1 MMAKQSIVKSVLK
14 ASGQS
19 QSERTAVALSSDY
32 VAIDAWTKSELM
44 DYMQAF
50 AKHINFY
57 QEDSEVP
64 SGDWQSFFPF
74 ILSNSQQ
81 SIEQQAPNVTPHIA
95 LLQAFVEL
103 YKYPQQQIN
112 QLTDT
117 HLDFYYKTVLRM
129 KPKPAVNDKA
139 HLVLRLKKN
148 SPITLIDSSHS
159 FSAGKDSLGVE
170 RLYKPTKSN
179 IVNHALVSSI
189 RSVFIDPV
197 DNQIK
202 HAPIA
207 NSQDGLGDKVT
218 TENGSWHGFGQSELP
233 LVAGG
238 FALSSNVLLLT
249 EGERTITVK
258 IKLSELTVAS
268 FLINQLASQLANAFL
283 VSFSGDKGWLEPITI
298 SPKLS
303 GNMLE
308 LVVVIAKEDE
318 LISPYLESIHGYNFE
333 TTEPVMQIW
342 VNQENSAIS
351 YSELAKLQ
359 IETIQIFTK
368 VKGVKQLKVENDL
381 GKLNAKKS
389 FMPFGA
395 QPYKDMRLYVGYGE
409 ALDKKLS
416 FLALNIEWQDTPTS
430 FTRHYRH
437 YKTPVKNSTFKV
449 SVTFT
454 DGGSWQES
462 VVNRPLFDTRDA
474 SEIMTIS
481 FGRGISEKVVLVPK
495 NQQLAVALAHSNQ
508 QWVKSTAVKLLLKQP
523 TLSSFLKTPITKD
536 NARRNTIVVS
546 KRPVKTNS
554 TTRAVNDFTEGFI
567 TLSLERDFLHEEYRQ
582 QTIKN
587 ALAFSKSNLKTPII
601 LNEPYTPSIAKISL
615 DYSAYTDVIEM
626 DDDDISAFASDE
638 TLFFHLSYAGQHREH
653 SFMRTQFEYLTD
665 KSVSLVPAY
674 KYNGELLIGLSNLSP
689 SNSINLLV
697 TVAEGSADPE
707 VERAVIEWSILSD
720 NYWKPLNKDELVSDT
735 TNNFLTSGI
744 INLVIPAQA
753 TVENSILPSP
763 NIWLKVG
770 LTGKVNAVCD
780 IIDIQANGVEVVLGE
795 QQNSEEHLKVPLPA
809 GTITKLKTPI
819 ASVKSVNQPT
829 ASFGGQPKETAMT
842 FRTRTSERLRHKNRA
857 LTLWDIERVLLNEF
871 PFVYKVKCLPHST
884 PNHWNSPGHVTA
896 IVIPNLYNQNSVD
909 PFRPKVSSQA
919 LSVAENL
926 LASIG
931 AMQVQYHVTNPRY
944 YQIRIGFGV
953 KFKLGFEFNYYS
965 RKLNQK
971 IIQFLTPWMRETN
984 KDIYFG
990 GIIYKSEILDFIEEL
1005 PFVDYLTDFTLAG
1018 YENEQALVNNHMK
1031 DASNISVTEPDMI
1044 MVSVKEH
1051 DIYQIE

>member
-1 MMAKQSIVKSVLK
+1 MTKQSIVKSVLR

-57 QEDSEVP
+57 QDDSEIP

-74 ILSNSQQ
+74 PLTNSQQ
-81 SIEQQAPNVTPHIA
+81 FIEQQAPNVTPHMA

-129 KPKPAVNDKA
+129 TPKSAINDKVY
-139 HLVLRLKKN
+139 LVLGLKKN
-148 SPITLIDSSHS
+148 SPITLIEPSHS
-159 FSAGKDSLGVE
+159 FSAGKDNLGVE
-170 RLYKPTKSN
+170 RLYKPTKSH

-189 RSVFIDPV
+189 RSVFIDPF
-197 DNQIK
+197 DNKIK

-207 NSQDGLGDKVT
+207 NSQDGLGKKLT

-233 LVAGG
+233 LGASG
-238 FALSSNVLLLT
+238 FALSSNVLLLS

-268 FLINQLASQLANAFL
+268 FLINQLASQLANTFL
-283 VSFSGDKGWLEPITI
+283 VSFSGDKGWSEPIIIT
-298 SPKLS
+298 PELS
-303 GNMLE
+303 GSMLE
-308 LVVVIAKEDE
+308 LVVVVAKEDDP
-318 LISPYLESIHGYNFE
+318 ISPYLDSIHDFNFE
-333 TTEPVMQIW
+333 TSDPVMQIW
-342 VNQENSAIS
+342 VNQESSAIS

-368 VKGVKQLKVENDL
+368 VKGAKQLKVENDL
-381 GKLNAKKS
+381 GKLNANKS

-395 QPYKDMRLYVGYGE
+395 QPYKDMRLYVGCDE

-416 FLALNIEWQDTPTS
+416 FIALNIQWQDAPTS
-430 FTRHYRH
+430 FTKHYRH
-437 YKTPVKNSTFKV
+437 YKTPVKNSIFKV
-449 SVTFT
+449 SITFT
-454 DGGSWQES
+454 DAGSWQES

-481 FGRGISEKVVLVPK
+481 FGRGIREKVDLASQ
-495 NQQLAVALAHSNQ
+495 NQKIAVALAHSNQ

-523 TLSSFLKTPITKD
+523 TLSRFIKASVLKD

-554 TTRAVNDFTEGFI
+554 NTRTVTDFTEGFI

-587 ALAFSKSNLKTPII
+587 ALAFSKNNHKTPII
-601 LNEPYTPSIAKISL
+601 LNEPYTPSIANISL

-626 DDDDISAFASDE
+626 DDEDITAFASDE
-638 TLFFHLSYAGQHREH
+638 TMFFHLSYAGQHREH
-653 SFMRTQFEYLTD
+653 SFIRNQFEFLTD
-665 KSVSLVPAY
+665 KSVSLVPES
-674 KYNGELLIGLSNLSP
+674 KYNGELLIGVSNLSP
-689 SNSINLLV
+689 SDSINLLV
-697 TVAEGSADPE
+697 TLAEGSADPE
-707 VERAVIEWSILSD
+707 VERAVIEWSVLSN
-720 NYWKPLNKDELVSDT
+720 NYWKPLNEQELVEDK
-735 TNNFLTSGI
+735 TNNFLTTGI
-744 INLVIPAQA
+744 INLVIPSLA

-763 NIWLKVG
+763 NIWLKAG
-770 LTGKVNAVCD
+770 LIGSVKAVCD
-780 IIDIQANGVEVVLGE
+780 IIDIQANGVEVVFCE
-795 QQNSEEHLKVPLPA
+795 QQNSEEHLKIPLQA
-809 GTITKLKTPI
+809 GTIAKLKTPI
-819 ASVKSVNQPT
+819 ASVKSVSQPI
-829 ASFGGQPKETAMT
+829 ASFGGKPKETDTT

-857 LTLWDIERVLLNEF
+857 LTIWDIERILLEEF

-884 PNHWNSPGHVTA
+884 PNNWSSPGHVTA
-896 IVIPNLYNQNSVD
+896 IIIPNLYNQNAVD
-909 PFRPKVSSQA
+909 PFRPKVSSQT

-931 AMQVQYHVTNPRY
+931 TMQVQYHVTNPRY
-944 YQIRIGFGV
+944 YQIKIGFGV
-953 KFKLGFEFNYYS
+953 KLKLGFEFNYYS
-965 RKLNQK
+965 QLLNQK
-971 IIQFLTPWMRETN
+971 IIEFLTPWMRETD

-990 GIIYKSEILDFIEEL
+990 GIVYKSEILDFIEEL
-1005 PFVDYLTDFTLAG
+1005 SFVDYLTDFTLMG
-1018 YENEQALVNNHMK
+1018 YENDQTLLNNNLK

-1044 MVSVKEH
+1044 MVSAKEH
-1051 DIYQIE
+1051 DIYQVE